1 MIVLQNKEEQS
12 EIFVD
17 CDEINI
23 EMNLPCIIWSY
34 SCSHWKVSKT
44 LKLIPTEKLDL
55 SYTKAKGFLQSHT
68 VCKIFMLVQT
78 LLEFQIPC

>member
-1 MIVLQNKEEQS
+1 MLAHAMIVLQNKEEQS

-44 LKLIPTEKLDL
+44 L
-55 SYTKAKGFLQSHT
+55 
-68 VCKIFMLVQT
+68 
-78 LLEFQIPC
+78 